1 MPMCYKDMTFWIVI
15 AYDNYY
21 PQADNALGYFLKEED
36 AKEFLE
42 KQQETGGYEYYRYY
56 SAVAV

>member
-1 MPMCYKDMTFWIVI
+1 MTFWIVI